1 MKNIQD
7 VMSPSTLNVKLFSVS
22 STEEL
27 PALPDRGVG
36 EGEDPG
42 GEVPGDGGVAE
53 VGESRHCSTGR
64 IISYL
69 N

>member
-1 MKNIQD
+1 M
-7 VMSPSTLNVKLFSVS
+7 LNS
-22 STEEL
+22 SQSLQEL

-69 N
+69 D